1 MIIKT
6 VNNITLSDYNFR
18 THLMKSFSSKL
29 TTLSLLLCLLAFPAN
44 TVLGQDEKQEA
55 KPEATPTQE
64 GAKATDENEENTA
77 GPLSGHS
84 YHGEAF
90 NEGPRQRAYLIPGMS
105 NVDFPITT
113 QNKEAQKFFNQG
125 VSALHGFWYLEAE
138 RAFRQ
143 VNKFDP
149 DCAMAYW
156 GMAMSNF
163 NNSKRAKVFME
174 EAESVRKVSPMSN
187 AGSSKPCQ
195 PTNKLTLVRR
205 KNEPRSTPKL

>member
-1 MIIKT
+1 
-6 VNNITLSDYNFR
+6 
-18 THLMKSFSSKL
+18 MKNRRRNRKL
-29 TTLSLLLCLLAFPAN
+29 RPP
-44 TVLGQDEKQEA
+44 K
-55 KPEATPTQE
+55 E

-138 RAFRQ
+138 RAFQQ

-156 GMAMSNF
+156 GMAMST
-163 NNSKRAKVFME
+163 SI
-174 EAESVRKVSPMSN
+174 
-187 AGSSKPCQ
+187 
-195 PTNKLTLVRR
+195 TL
-205 KNEPRSTPKL
+205 NEPKSLWKKPKSVKEGVTDVERRFIEALSAYQQADPGKKKERAREVHQSSRRHLY